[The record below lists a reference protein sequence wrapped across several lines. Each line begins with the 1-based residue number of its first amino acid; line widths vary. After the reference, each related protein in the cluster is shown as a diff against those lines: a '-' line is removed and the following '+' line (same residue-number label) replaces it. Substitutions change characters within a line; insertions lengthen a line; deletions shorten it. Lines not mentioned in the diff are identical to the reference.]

1 MKAYRLKYGPEKIE
15 LPRALIDRLS
25 EISEQEL
32 KALLLSAAAEGGE
45 VDPAAAGL
53 TAGEF
58 ENAAGFLRG
67 AGLINGRSRSSS
79 RADADARGSEKTDAP
94 AAEKKTEAGGEG
106 TVRTVR
112 FLPGDRL
119 PDYSSAEIR
128 ELMKQNEAL
137 SSLVDACEQALG
149 KTFNPTEVNGIL
161 AMHDTLGLDGGYILT
176 LLVHCA
182 EMDKR
187 SVRYAERTA
196 CSLVEQGVS
205 TLASLE
211 AELERRKKLSSVE
224 GKLRRLFGMGER
236 ALTKKE
242 RACFTVWIAERE
254 YPFDLIEEAYEV
266 TVNATRS
273 PGVAYADKVLDRWWT
288 EGIRTAKAARDAA
301 DGKKKKQASPA
312 AGSFDTD
319 EFFED
324 ALNRSFAGKGK
335 K

>member
-1 MKAYRLKYGPEKIE
+1 MKAYRLKYGQEKIE

-58 ENAAGFLRG
+58 EDAAGFLRG
-67 AGLINGRSRSSS
+67 AGLINGRSRSS
-79 RADADARGSEKTDAP
+79 RAGEIARETGKTDAP
-94 AAEKKTEAGGEG
+94 AAEKKPEEGEEG
-106 TVRTVR
+106 AVRTVR

-119 PDYSSAEIR
+119 PDYTSAEIR
-128 ELMKQNEAL
+128 ELLKQNGAL
-137 SSLVDACEQALG
+137 SSLIDACEQTLA
-149 KTFNPTEVNGIL
+149 KTFNPTEVNGIV

-176 LLVHCA
+176 LLAHCA
-182 EMDKR
+182 ELDKR
-187 SVRYAERTA
+187 NVRYAERMA

-205 TLASLE
+205 TLAALE
-211 AELERRKKLSSVE
+211 AELERRKKLSSAE